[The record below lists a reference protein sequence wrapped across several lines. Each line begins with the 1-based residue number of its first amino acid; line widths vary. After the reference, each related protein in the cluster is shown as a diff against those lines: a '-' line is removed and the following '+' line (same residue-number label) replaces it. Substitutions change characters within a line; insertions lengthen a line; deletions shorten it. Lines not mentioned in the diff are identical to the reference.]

1 MGLGQV
7 VCIGVYQVNGEQ
19 PGPCRA
25 CRALQDNLLVT
36 VLQRQVLGVPGQ
48 EALWQC
54 GMLEAK
60 ELSAPTYG
68 LPKNLFLG

>member
-1 MGLGQV
+1 MAHTPSLAVQHLR
-7 VCIGVYQVNGEQ
+7 NG
-19 PGPCRA
+19 PDSTSVT
-25 CRALQDNLLVT
+25 CRALQDNILVT